1 MICCMFSVDKSKCV
15 GLIETDR
22 RKSDKGR
29 SYLLLQKLF
38 EDVGGDP
45 SAELLVLPPPPPVQK
60 CMRREGGSR

>member
-15 GLIETDR
+15 GLIETNR

-45 SAELLVLPPPPPVQK
+45 SAELPCAASSSPCPIVYEK
-60 CMRREGGSR
+60 GGGK